1 MGTLSIN
8 GPFSMAMLNNQ
19 SVPYFFFRVPDVP
32 VPFQGIWTVQ
42 RSSKA
47 CETVT
52 EWFAWHFLAMKW
64 GIEHPNKDRM
74 RYIYICIETY
84 RRFFHGAYLQVSP
97 SIEVSTSRP
106 LTLCQSQRTYPVFLC
121 LITGHWFQSG
131 CLLWADALATWQTFC
146 LVLNWSLG
154 YTSVLDISFDGPSR

>member
-1 MGTLSIN
+1 
-8 GPFSMAMLNNQ
+8 MAMLNNQ

-74 RYIYICIETY
+74 RDIYIY
-84 RRFFHGAYLQVSP
+84 V
-97 SIEVSTSRP
+97 
-106 LTLCQSQRTYPVFLC
+106 
-121 LITGHWFQSG
+121 
-131 CLLWADALATWQTFC
+131 
-146 LVLNWSLG
+146 
-154 YTSVLDISFDGPSR
+154 